1 MESIHIESTRLT
13 PEIVFDINEKTFLFK
28 GRSSP
33 ENARDFYNPV
43 FEAMDKIASSSLEE
57 ITFNFEFEYFNTS
70 SSKCLFR
77 ILKAANDIHQSGK
90 TVHVNWRFDEDDED
104 MQESGEDLESLLD
117 IEFNY
122 VENQF

>member
-1 MESIHIESTRLT
+1 MEKVIIEPTRTT
-13 PEIVFDINEKTFLFK
+13 PLINFDPDEGILEMK

>member
-1 MESIHIESTRLT
+1 MENLHLPPSRLT
-13 PEIVFDINEKTFLFK
+13 PEIVFDLQEQTLLFK

-43 FEAMDKIASSSLEE
+43 FEIMDELLKSDIAKVT
-57 ITFNFEFEYFNTS
+57 INFEFEYFNTS

-77 ILKAANDIHQSGK
+77 ILKTANDMYLADKEVI
-90 TVHVNWRFDEDDED
+90 VNWHYDEDDED

-122 VENQF
+122 IQLEY